1 MTHHPDCLSLDNVL
15 GRHDCDCK
23 PKGVHGLMHAQI
35 AVEVEAQ
42 KSHYQKR
49 IDLLR
54 KTLMGFASNGTA
66 CKACQM
72 SNELATEAI
81 ARDDALKHA

>member
-1 MTHHPDCLSLDNVL
+1 MTDKSHLSL
-15 GRHDCDCK
+15 K
-23 PKGVHGLMHAQI
+23 PLMAAQI

-72 SNELATEAI
+72 SNELASHALK
-81 ARDDALKHA
+81 RDDNGGVCEVEGCWCMGNVVD